1 MCDAGCGYNG
11 SRDGSAQKLRD
22 IISLIRGD
30 NVVREPELEAKS
42 ITGPKFRTD

>member
-30 NVVREPELEAKS
+30 NVVWQNVVRQEK
-42 ITGPKFRTD
+42 